1 MFWSS
6 EGEVRDAWVLA
17 AGLGD
22 KDFSILVPH
31 VRSYAPALAKKHCK
45 IRRFEPLD
53 PLYVNPG
60 HTQDTPRSKGW
71 EPIRLKFENMV
82 PVYVKSRGPKI
93 DTKSGP
99 NIFKKIV
106 AK

>member
-1 MFWSS
+1 MDYRAVECMVAGVMSS
-6 EGEVRDAWVLA
+6 CLHAFQFVRCFLDESWRQTVQR
-17 AGLGD
+17 
-22 KDFSILVPH
+22 
-31 VRSYAPALAKKHCK
+31 VRCTTVHHA
-45 IRRFEPLD
+45 R
-53 PLYVNPG
+53 
-60 HTQDTPRSKGW
+60 QGW
-71 EPIRLKFENMV
+71 EPIRLKFENMA